1 MTAASVRAYVDG
13 TVTDIDVS
21 KDCLGDDIR
30 YGEVIVRLPAGD
42 DDISVGYDG
51 QVCRMVANGS
61 RIAVAHVLEIAGYR
75 VYERRGR

>member
-13 TVTDIDVS
+13 IDTDIDVS
-21 KDCLGDDIR
+21 KHCLGDDIR
-30 YGEVIVRLPAGD
+30 YGVVVVRLPAG

-51 QVCRMVANGS
+51 QACRMVANGS